1 MKILTTDTIKNDLL
15 KELVTKD
22 IKSTL
27 HILSKDL
34 TDEGIAYKNFIAK
47 RCKEFDINYKE
58 KNFDNF
64 TNNQDIVAYT
74 DSFNSDDSFIIL
86 LPFGNDKELDYLREN
101 IKLKDIDGFTYK
113 SMGKTMEAK
122 EKYLPATP
130 RAIIKFLDF
139 LDIDIQG
146 KNIVIANSTNLI
158 GMPLANYF
166 TKKRAYTSLLNSSYP
181 NPKKIIREADIFI
194 SAIGK
199 ANYFNKDYFKDGQL
213 LIDVGTSMVNGKI
226 VGDINYKDLEKLDL
240 EVLTSKK
247 GIGAITTLTLLKSLI
262 D

>member
-1 MKILTTDTIKNDLL
+1 MKILTTDTIKNGLL
-15 KELVTKD
+15 KELRSNN

-34 TDEGIAYKNFIAK
+34 TDEGSAYKNFIVK

-58 KNFDNF
+58 KNFESF
-64 TNNQDIVAYT
+64 TNNEDIVTYT
-74 DSFNSDDSFIIL
+74 DNFNKNDSFIIL
-86 LPFGNDKELDYLREN
+86 LPFGCDKNLDYLREN
-101 IKLKDIDGFTYK
+101 IKLKDIDGFTYE

-122 EKYLPATP
+122 EESLPATP
-130 RAIIKFLDF
+130 RAIINFLES
-139 LDIDIQG
+139 LDIDIKG

-166 TKKRAYTSLLNSSYP
+166 TKKRAFTSLLNSSYP
-181 NPKKIIREADIFI
+181 NPKKIIRGADIFI

-199 ANYFNKDYFKDGQL
+199 ANYFTKEYFTDGQL
-213 LIDVGTSMVNGKI
+213 LIDVGTSLVNGKI
-226 VGDINYKDLEKLDL
+226 VGDINYKDLENLDL
-240 EVLTSKK
+240 EVLTSKR